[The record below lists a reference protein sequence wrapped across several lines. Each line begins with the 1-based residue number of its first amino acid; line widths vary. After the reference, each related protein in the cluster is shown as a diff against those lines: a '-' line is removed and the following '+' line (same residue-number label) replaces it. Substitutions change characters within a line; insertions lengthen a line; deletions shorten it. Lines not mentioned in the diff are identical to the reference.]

1 MYNRYI
7 PQPDG
12 SFRRNRIGEP
22 EAPQQRP
29 PRPESAGTPCTP
41 PPPPPRPHPEPP
53 RRPPRKQPNPPVDGF
68 LRQLLPKDFDT
79 GDLMVVLL
87 LLLMAGDCPEDKNNA
102 ILKLNAGAGGTE
114 SCDWASML
122 YRMYTRW
129 AEKKGYSVEVLDY
142 LDGDEA
148 GIKSVTFQVNGENA

>member
-12 SFRRNRIGEP
+12 TYQKNRISD
-22 EAPQQRP
+22 P
-29 PRPESAGTPCTP
+29 PRPAPIPPEIPAPPPCQETP
-41 PPPPPRPHPEPP
+41 PPPPCPPPEPKP
-53 RRPPRKQPNPPVDGF
+53 ALAPPCRQNLGADTF

-102 ILKLNAGAGGTE
+102 ILTLA
-114 SCDWASML
+114 L
-122 YRMYTRW
+122 YFLM
-129 AEKKGYSVEVLDY
+129 
-142 LDGDEA
+142 
-148 GIKSVTFQVNGENA
+148 

>member
-22 EAPQQRP
+22 EVPQHRP
-29 PRPESAGTPCTP
+29 PRPAPVNEPCP
-41 PPPPPRPHPEPP
+41 PPPPPSKPRHEPP
-53 RRPPRKQPNPPVDGF
+53 RKPPRKNPHPPVDGF

-87 LLLMAGDCPEDKNNA
+87 LLLMAGDCREDQNSA
-102 ILKLNAGAGGTE
+102 LLTLA
-114 SCDWASML
+114 L
-122 YRMYTRW
+122 YLFM
-129 AEKKGYSVEVLDY
+129 
-142 LDGDEA
+142 
-148 GIKSVTFQVNGENA
+148 